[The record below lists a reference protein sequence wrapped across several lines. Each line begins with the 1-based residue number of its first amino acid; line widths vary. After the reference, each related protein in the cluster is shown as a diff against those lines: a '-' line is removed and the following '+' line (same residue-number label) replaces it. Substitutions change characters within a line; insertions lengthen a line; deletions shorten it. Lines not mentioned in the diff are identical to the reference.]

1 MFGKNTTHETIRIA
15 RADSIPATANIARH
29 ADRLKSLT
37 VVSKGGCFGRAWI
50 NPGLPAN
57 GHGDRNPMVS
67 TIFRVS
73 GEQLTG

>member
-1 MFGKNTTHETIRIA
+1 MFLLSIA
-15 RADSIPATANIARH
+15 RAGGIPATANIARH

-37 VVSKGGCFGRAWI
+37 VVSKGGCSGEAWI

-73 GEQLTG
+73 GGQLTG